1 MKASR
6 FVVLAIAAL
15 GIAGVL
21 VFFPNLTSTGQRY
34 VVELISGKPAA
45 DAAKK
50 PDAAASNADTATAQ
64 PAGSSGKGRS
74 GGGGPIA
81 VVVATA
87 QKQSFPVV
95 TRSFATVQSPA
106 VVTVGA
112 RISSQ
117 VTEIHVKDG
126 QMVKAGDLLISL
138 DDRALVAQLARDK
151 AILAKD
157 SALLVSTTA
166 DMNRAKDLASKQAGT
181 QQAYDD
187 ALATQQSAQ
196 ATVDSD
202 QATVEADQ
210 IQLDFTKITA
220 PIDGRLG
227 AVQVSVGDLVGGSS
241 TSSGA
246 TSGLVTI
253 TQVDPI
259 QVSFHLPESN
269 LQVFKPLLDAGKAPQ
284 VRVLKSGSTDLIAS
298 GPMDFIDSAVDTA
311 SGTITMRATVE
322 NASFVLW
329 PGQFVDVEIDQDN
342 LNDATVIPTVAL
354 QPGQNGQFVYVVG
367 TNNTVEV
374 RPVKVALSD
383 GDTSAIASGL
393 EPGDKI
399 VTEGQLRLK
408 PGAAVKPTTA
418 TAEADDSSA
427 VQPAAYEKSQTT
439 AQDGVQQ

>member
-6 FVVLAIAAL
+6 LVVLAIAA
-15 GIAGVL
+15 ACVAAVL
-21 VFFPNLTSTGQRY
+21 FFFPDAVGTARRY
-34 VVELISGKPAA
+34 VGEMVGGRQAA
-45 DAAKK
+45 DTVQPVDGTQAKAAQ
-50 PDAAASNADTATAQ
+50 DTTRHG
-64 PAGSSGKGRS
+64 GSAGRS
-74 GGGGPIA
+74 GGAPLA

-112 RISSQ
+112 RVSSQ
-117 VTEIHVKDG
+117 VTQIHVQDG

-138 DDRALVAQLARDK
+138 DDRALQAQLARDK

-187 ALATQQSAQ
+187 ALAAQQSAQ

-210 IQLDFTKITA
+210 IQLDYTRITA

-241 TSSGA
+241 NGTNTTA
-246 TSGLVTI
+246 GLVTV
-253 TQVDPI
+253 TQIDPI
-259 QVSFHLPESN
+259 QVSFHLPENN
-269 LQVFKPLLDAGKAPQ
+269 LQIFKPLLDAGKAPE
-284 VRVLKSGSTDLIAS
+284 VKVLKSGTTDLLAS
-298 GPMDFIDSAVDTA
+298 GKMDFIDSAVDTA
-311 SGTITMRATVE
+311 SGTIAMRATVANNE
-322 NASFVLW
+322 HALW
-329 PGQFVDVEIDQDN
+329 PGQFVDVEIDQDD

-354 QPGQNGQFVYVVG
+354 QPGQNGQFVYVVKPD
-367 TNNTVEV
+367 NTVEA
-374 RPVKVALSD
+374 RPVTVALSD
-383 GDTSAIASGL
+383 GDTSAIGAGL
-393 EPGDKI
+393 EPGDKV

-408 PGAAVKPTTA
+408 PGAAVKPSSA
-418 TAEADDSSA
+418 TADAGAPAGVE
-427 VQPAAYEKSQTT
+427 PAAYKSPE
-439 AQDGVQQ
+439 QDARQ